1 MRIPVDFRLGG
12 RREHPT
18 KNVCDNKIL
27 DFPRSWHLLHRK
39 FSPAADCAEAA
50 ALLGR
55 LGSGMKLVGDK
66 AYDTNEILGLVAEAG
81 GIAVIPSRSNRKE
94 PRPIDSAAYAT
105 GCVSVMAEVRSAM
118 AMSYDPRFERD
129 GEVCDNPAL
138 TGNNLYG
145 NARC

>member
-1 MRIPVDFRLGG
+1 ML
-12 RREHPT
+12 
-18 KNVCDNKIL
+18 CDNKIL

-105 GCVSVMAEVRSAM
+105 RSLIERFFGRIREFRRVATRYDKRAPHFLAAVMLAATR
-118 AMSYDPRFERD
+118 YLLRD
-129 GEVCDNPAL
+129 F
-138 TGNNLYG
+138 
-145 NARC
+145 ARNKIASTA